1 MSDRLKNRVGDVI
14 VSVLAS
20 SAVDRGFEPNR
31 VKPMTITESGVKY
44 HKPNHTPL
52 KPEIKLYFVHKFTYY
67 DKLTGNYKDLCAS

>member
-31 VKPMTITESGVKY
+31 VKPMTITLV
-44 HKPNHTPL
+44 
-52 KPEIKLYFVHKFTYY
+52 FVASL
-67 DKLTGNYKDLCAS
+67 LTMQH